1 LDAVSYHSR
10 MQQRNL
16 GRELALVVAPVAV
29 LVHWLDPAPA
39 IVVTALIALAAA
51 AGTAT
56 IAGEWRPW
64 RWPAIPLALPA
75 LAAFSM
81 AGIARVVDPVPWLFG
96 VFVAGCAIVAWV
108 VSLETAP
115 EALAAPEEPIA
126 PEAPG
131 VESWSIGASA
141 LTIPPQAVRLR
152 PKRRAEFDLAMI
164 VADPIDFDQPE
175 LPPHP
180 RPVAVR
186 AAAFGLA
193 FLGFVA
199 VGGLIP
205 GGLVLS
211 REPMTTTHLIEFVA
225 LNAVVAG
232 VAGYRLAALL
242 SPGHFDRIVR
252 VVAVGEYAVPVA
264 VAAVVLRDLTLPL
277 LFIPALLTLVVYMA
291 TGLRESQ
298 EPVQLNRRLLQ
309 ELAVLSIAALAVIAW
324 GLMAK

>member
-1 LDAVSYHSR
+1 
-10 MQQRNL
+10 MQQRNVA
-16 GRELALVVAPVAV
+16 RELALVVAPVAV

-39 IVVTALIALAAA
+39 ILVTALVIVAAA

-56 IAGEWRPW
+56 ITGEWRPW
-64 RWPAIPLALPA
+64 RWAAIPLALPS

-81 AGIARVVDPVPWLFG
+81 AGIARVADTGPWLFG
-96 VFVAGCAIVAWV
+96 VFVAGGAIVAWV
-108 VSLETAP
+108 VGLETAP
-115 EALAAPEEPIA
+115 EALAAAEEPIA
-126 PEAPG
+126 AEAPG
-131 VESWSIGASA
+131 VESWSVGASA
-141 LTIPPQAVRLR
+141 LAVPPQAVRLR

-164 VADPIDFDQPE
+164 VADPIELDQPE

-186 AAAFGLA
+186 AAAFALS

-205 GGLVLS
+205 GGLVVS
-211 REPMTTTHLIEFVA
+211 REPMTTTHMIEFVA
-225 LNAVVAG
+225 LNAAVAA

-264 VAAVVLRDLTLPL
+264 VAAVALRYLALPL
-277 LFIPALLTLVVYMA
+277 FFIPALLTLLVYMA
-291 TGLRESQ
+291 TALRESQ
-298 EPVQLNRRLLQ
+298 EPVQLNSRLLQ